1 MTYEPVS
8 PSAMN
13 GQTPQIRAVRSRV
26 VNGKRTVLSKGVRH
40 RIEKD
45 NCNRYGKKNLRGW
58 NEPSFSPNS
67 AGRRL
72 VRGFFGHTR
81 FATTSKAT
89 MDGTH
94 PHQFSPRKV
103 YSIYPFQSSDASSSP
118 DKSAV
123 TPKSQ
128 LIGVENYVTHNGDF
142 EFYKISG
149 RYYDTGSIQKFLVKT
164 LHVPLPSTVDSAA
177 VAGMMDLLR
186 VQGSFALS
194 ARYAISFKMENA
206 KGVDILETDTIL
218 LFKPE
223 HYETI
228 GKLFEKQLD
237 KLVEDSD
244 TKTLEAISS
253 SPALRSRLVFNV
265 TESLRSLSEG
275 NSNDFHLSRALSI
288 LAEFVSFDVE
298 DTDLSLFVNSTIDA
312 FFDNDLL
319 HSMRIFVE
327 NAKGSFGICVTS
339 SMDAHRQVVFA
350 AKGQT
355 MSIAFYP
362 RRGIV
367 CYGSEQA
374 AVKAGLNYDTPCGSS
389 KFKTDYSCADE
400 HAVRLDLDDLGGEI
414 VSVEAARTPATRL
427 NLTPRHSCLF

>member
-40 RIEKD
+40 RLEKD
-45 NCNRYGKKNLRGW
+45 NCNWYGKKNLRGW
-58 NEPSFSPNS
+58 DEPSFSPNS
-67 AGRRL
+67 TGRRL

-94 PHQFSPRKV
+94 PHQFSPRKI
-103 YSIYPFQSSDASSSP
+103 YNIYPFQSSEASRSA
-118 DKSAV
+118 DKSTV
-123 TPKSQ
+123 TPMSQ
-128 LIGVENYVTHNGDF
+128 LVGVENYVTHNGDF

-149 RYYDTGSIQKFLVKT
+149 RYYDTESIQKFLVKT

-194 ARYAISFKMENA
+194 ARYAISLKMENA

-228 GKLFEKQLD
+228 GKIFERQLD
-237 KLVEDSD
+237 KLVEESEIHA
-244 TKTLEAISS
+244 LEVISS
-253 SPALRSRLVFNV
+253 SSALRSRLVFNV
-265 TESLRSLSEG
+265 MESIRSLSVG
-275 NSNDFHLSRALSI
+275 NDNRRSSALII

-298 DTDLSLFVNSTIDA
+298 DADLSLFVNSTIDA

-319 HSMRIFVE
+319 HSMRIFLE

-374 AVKAGLNYDTPCGSS
+374 AVKAGLNYDTPAGSS
-389 KFKTDYSCADE
+389 KFKTDYSCSDE
-400 HAVRLDLDDLGGEI
+400 NAVRLDLDDLGGEI
-414 VSVEAARTPATRL
+414 VSVDTVRTPV
-427 NLTPRHSCLF
+427 

>member
-1 MTYEPVS
+1 
-8 PSAMN
+8 MN

-26 VNGKRTVLSKGVRH
+26 VNGKRDVLSKGVRH
-40 RIEKD
+40 RLEKD
-45 NCNRYGKKNLRGW
+45 NCNRFGKKNLRGW
-58 NEPSFSPNS
+58 DEPSFSPNS
-67 AGRRL
+67 TGRRL

-94 PHQFSPRKV
+94 PHRFSPRKV
-103 YSIYPFQSSDASSSP
+103 YNFYPFQSSEALSSP
-118 DKSAV
+118 DRSTVK
-123 TPKSQ
+123 PKSQ
-128 LIGVENYVTHNGDF
+128 LVGVENYVTHNGDF
-142 EFYKISG
+142 EFYKVSG

-164 LHVPLPSTVDSAA
+164 LQVPLPSTVDSVA

-194 ARYAISFKMENA
+194 ARYAICVKMENA
-206 KGVDILETDTIL
+206 KGVDIFETDTIL

-237 KLVEDSD
+237 KLVEESE

-253 SPALRSRLVFNV
+253 SPAFRSKLVFNV
-265 TESLRSLSEG
+265 KESLLSLSEG
-275 NSNDFHLSRALSI
+275 NNKGHRSSSALSV
-288 LAEFVSFDVE
+288 LAEFVSLDVE

-319 HSMRIFVE
+319 HSMRIFLE

-339 SMDAHRQVVFA
+339 TLDAHRQVVFA

-362 RRGIV
+362 RKGMV

-374 AVKAGLNYDTPCGSS
+374 AVKAGLNYNTPAGSS
-389 KFKTDYSCADE
+389 KFKTDRFCADE
-400 HAVRLDLDDLGGEI
+400 DAVRLDLDDLGGEI
-414 VSVEAARTPATRL
+414 VSIDAAQNPAEYFTYQ
-427 NLTPRHSCLF
+427 PHSVLLLFVSVSD